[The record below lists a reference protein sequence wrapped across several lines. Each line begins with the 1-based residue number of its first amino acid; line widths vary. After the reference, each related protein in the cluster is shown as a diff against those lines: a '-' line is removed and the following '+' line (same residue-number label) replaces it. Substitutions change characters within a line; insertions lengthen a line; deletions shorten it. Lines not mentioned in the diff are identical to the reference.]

1 MRIHIISGLAAAT
14 LMLSACGGGEGEG
27 GGGGDRSALVDQAM
41 DVGDEEG
48 FEMDKACVTALAD
61 QLSDEDV
68 KKILNDDTD
77 VSPEAMTLA
86 TQMMTGCGGADAMVD
101 RVLEEVGS
109 TEGLD
114 AECFKNAIEDADPEQ
129 LAAGNAPEL
138 QAAMLEC
145 MSIGG

>member
-14 LMLSACGGGEGEG
+14 LILSACGG
-27 GGGGDRSALVDQAM
+27 GGGGDRSKLVDQAI
-41 DVGDEEG
+41 DAGNEEG
-48 FEMDKACVTALAD
+48 FELDKACVTALAD

-68 KKILNDDTD
+68 ANILNNDEDN

-86 TQMMTGCGGADAMVD
+86 AQMMTGCGGADAIVD
-101 RVLEEVGS
+101 QMLEEIGS

-114 AECFKNAIEDADPEQ
+114 TECFKDAIENADPEQ

-145 MSIGG
+145 MSIDG

>member
-14 LMLSACGGGEGEG
+14 LMLSACGGG
-27 GGGGDRSALVDQAM
+27 GGGDRSELVDQAI
-41 DVGDEEG
+41 DAGNEEG

-68 KKILNDDTD
+68 AKILNDDDD
-77 VSPEAMTLA
+77 VSPEAITLA
-86 TQMMTGCGGADAMVD
+86 TQMMTGCGGADAIVD
-101 RVLEEVGS
+101 QMLEEIGT

-114 AECFKNAIEDADPEQ
+114 TECFKNAIEDADPEQ
-129 LAAGNAPEL
+129 LATGNAPEL